1 MQLAPTR
8 RDFLKSLPATAAT
21 TLAWL
26 HLARTARP
34 AVRRV
39 GANDKIG
46 VGLIGC
52 GGLGVGHH
60 LATMLRIPDLDVRA
74 VCDVD
79 RAHIAD
85 AVKMLDGAGKK
96 VATFGDHRKLLES
109 KDIDAV
115 LIATTDHWHA
125 HCAIHACEAGKDVY
139 CEKPLTLTIA
149 EGRQMV
155 EAVRRYGRVLQTGS
169 QQRSTWDFRW
179 AVDLVRNG
187 AVGEL
192 KKITAAINR
201 GPTSE
206 FEPDQEPPA
215 GLDWNQW
222 LGQAPWSNYTP
233 KRCHFTFRWF
243 EDYSG
248 GRITDWGAHH
258 LDVAQWALDADASGP
273 VEVEGKATFPTSGLF
288 DTVVTFDVNF
298 RYANGVRVNLTS
310 EGENGVT
317 FEGTK
322 GKIFVSRERIDADPI
337 EILDTPP
344 DCGRVRLY
352 PSPGHHEDWIAC
364 MRERRRP
371 TTDVEVGHR
380 SATVCHLANI
390 AVRLKR
396 PLKWDAKHE
405 RFEGDEEANRMT
417 WRPKR
422 APWSLEGR
430 A

>member
-1 MQLAPTR
+1 MRFASTR
-8 RDFLKSLPATAAT
+8 RDFLKSLPASAAT

-26 HLARTARP
+26 SLAKSATP

-39 GANDKIG
+39 GANDRIG

-60 LATMLRIPDLDVRA
+60 LATMLGIPDLDVRA

-79 RAHIAD
+79 EAHVGD
-85 AVKMLDGAGKK
+85 AMRMLEGAGRKA
-96 VATFGDHRKLLES
+96 ATFSDYRKLLES
-109 KDIDAV
+109 KDLDAV

-125 HCAIHACEAGKDVY
+125 LNAIHACQAGKDVY

-149 EGRQMV
+149 EGRAMV
-155 EAVRRYGRVLQTGS
+155 DAVRHYGRVLQTGS

-187 AVGEL
+187 AIGEL
-192 KKITAAINR
+192 KSITACINR
-201 GPTSE
+201 GPTSDWE
-206 FEPDQEPPA
+206 ADQEPPK
-215 GLDWNQW
+215 GLDWNFW
-222 LGQAPWSNYTP
+222 LGPAPWANYTP
-233 KRCHFTFRWF
+233 KRCHGSFRWF

-258 LDVAQWALDADASGP
+258 LDVAQWALDADDSGP
-273 VEVEGKATFPTSGLF
+273 VSVAGEATFPTGGLF
-288 DTVVTFDVNF
+288 DTAVTFDVRY
-298 RYANGVRVNLTS
+298 RYANGVEVVLTS

-317 FEGTK
+317 FTGSKGT
-322 GKIFVSRERIDADPI
+322 IFVSRERIDADPI
-337 EILDTPP
+337 DVLDTPP
-344 DCGRVRLY
+344 DSGPVRLY
-352 PSPGHHEDWIAC
+352 PSPGHHHDWIAC

-396 PLKWDAKHE
+396 PLKWDPEHE

-417 WRPKR
+417 WRPMR
-422 APWSLEGR
+422 GPWSLAGR